1 MEDFKLA
8 LAWLGVIAT
17 IFLDHEDNFF
27 RLTNDKKFNKYAISK
42 YIVAGATLIYSI
54 LGFLGKI

>member
-1 MEDFKLA
+1 MEYFKLA

-17 IFLDHEDNFF
+17 IFLDHEDSFF
-27 RLTNDKKFNKYAISK
+27 RLTNDKKFNKYSISK
-42 YIVAGATLIYSI
+42 YIVAIVTLIYSV